1 MKSKILRV
9 LMLLAIT
16 VSMAGCA
23 GTCQR
28 IKANGSI
35 IGSVSG
41 DWIVMKQSGG
51 ITTDVYLLHDVM
63 VKSEEGSD
71 GWLFLDNSGNP
82 VHIGG
87 DMKAIRV
94 TSNKEKYYNSYFEY
108 HSEFDTCTFKERLKM
123 RVKAGFNVPA
133 TPKKGETDTF
143 VMN

>member
-1 MKSKILRV
+1 MRKIFGILILFTIMV
-9 LMLLAIT
+9 AF
-16 VSMAGCA
+16 AGCA

-41 DWIVMKQSGG
+41 DWIVVKQSGG
-51 ITTDVYLLHDVM
+51 RITDVYKLEGVM

-71 GWLFLDNSGNP
+71 GWLFLDQDGNP

-94 TSNKEKYYNSYFEY
+94 TTRKREIFAKYHEY
-108 HSEFDTCTFKERLKM
+108 HMEFEVQTYQELFGKYEE
-123 RVKAGFNVPA
+123 
-133 TPKKGETDTF
+133 PKIRF
-143 VMN
+143 